1 MPALNQNQNQNQNQ
15 NAAEGAE
22 RRFRARYNS
31 DIYARLFNTG
41 GIVPPPTNPGD
52 TGNPGD
58 GVPPPHNY
66 PRFHERWDA
75 ELQACTYLRD
85 FELQFAGHP
94 AAGALPAA
102 PSWFDRYRALPAV
115 ANNVPGGNMT
125 RAQMTDQVRRILD
138 LSLEREDRFSE
149 IIDQDDADGALNYW
163 QGMLKIDPARHPHT
177 YLLLRVARR
186 VGEHVV
192 MCLKGWFA
200 APRPSQLCPAI
211 EPMIDPPVTP
221 SYPAGHALQAYLASY
236 LLADCVRNLPG
247 QNLPA
252 VANVAYPG
260 SQGSGPLFDLAWRI
274 SENRIVAGI
283 HYPIDIEA
291 GIVVAIECFKDL
303 QQHVVSVTNLMG
315 QVRGEFPQYQP

>member
-15 NAAEGAE
+15 SVAEGVE
-22 RRFRARYNS
+22 RRLRARYNS
-31 DIYARLFNTG
+31 DIYARLFNTSG
-41 GIVPPPTNPGD
+41 VIVPAPRTPGD
-52 TGNPGD
+52 TGAPG
-58 GVPPPHNY
+58 GTVHPPHNY
-66 PRFHERWDA
+66 PPFHERWDA

-85 FELQFAGHP
+85 FELQFAGNP
-94 AAGALPAA
+94 AAMPAVL
-102 PSWFDRYRALPAV
+102 SWFDRYRTLPAV
-115 ANNVPGGNMT
+115 VNNIPGGNMT
-125 RAQMTDQVRRILD
+125 QHQMTQEVLRILD

-200 APRPSQLCPAI
+200 APRPPQLCPAI

-221 SYPAGHALQAYLASY
+221 SYPAGHALQAHLASY
-236 LLADCVRNLPG
+236 LLAYCLPNLPG
-247 QNLPA
+247 QPNPLPA
-252 VANVAYPG
+252 INTLARPG
-260 SQGSGPLFDLAWRI
+260 PQGSGPLFDFAWRV

-291 GIVVAIECFKDL
+291 GTAVAIECFKDL
-303 QQHVVSVTNLMG
+303 HQVPSVTNLMG
-315 QVRGEFPQYQP
+315 QVTGEFPQYQ

>member
-1 MPALNQNQNQNQNQ
+1 MPVLNQNQNQNQNQ
-15 NAAEGAE
+15 SIAEGVE

-41 GIVPPPTNPGD
+41 GVLVPAPTNPG
-52 TGNPGD
+52 GAVNS
-58 GVPPPHNY
+58 PPRNY
-66 PRFHERWDA
+66 PAFHARWDA

-85 FELQFAGHP
+85 FELRFAANPGAVP
-94 AAGALPAA
+94 AVL
-102 PSWFDRYRALPAV
+102 SWFDRYRTLPAV
-115 ANNVPGGNMT
+115 LNNVPGGNMT
-125 RAQMTDQVRRILD
+125 RPEMTQQVLRILD

-163 QGMLKIDPARHPHT
+163 QGMLKIHPARHPHT

-192 MCLKGWFA
+192 MCLKDFFA

-221 SYPAGHALQAYLASY
+221 SYPAGHALQAHLASY
-236 LLADCVRNLPG
+236 LLAYCLPNLPG
-247 QNLPA
+247 QPNLPA
-252 VANVAYPG
+252 VNTLAYPG
-260 SQGSGPLFDLAWRI
+260 TQGSGPLFDLAWRV

-291 GIVVAIECFKDL
+291 GIAVAIECFKDL
-303 QQHVVSVTNLMG
+303 HLLNSVTTLMG
-315 QVRGEFPQYQP
+315 NVSGEFPQYQ